1 MGVVDKAAWM
11 VDVQVHVTKD
21 THEILNVEVSNVQA
35 PKIITIFNFLNKKF
49 IAKMTPTMMTYELL
63 DGDVSLIKYLNQLMK
78 VEVGRNSYLM
88 EGKANLL
95 LNENSFLYNTL
106 CYVPTSFCFK
116 DLTTN
121 YHLEVVDKASWMVDV
136 QVHVTKDTHE
146 ILNVEVSNVQA
157 PKIITIF
164 NFLNKKFIAKIT
176 PTMMTYELLDGD
188 VSLIKY
194 LNQLMKVEVGRNS
207 YLMEGKANLLLN
219 ENS

>member
-95 LNENSFLYNTL
+95 LNENYFLYNTL
-106 CYVPTSFCFK
+106 CYVPTSLCFK
-116 DLTTN
+116 DMTTD
-121 YHLEVVDKASWMVDV
+121 YYLEVVDKAALKVDV
-136 QVHVTKDTHE
+136 HVHVTKDKYE
-146 ILNVEVSNVQA
+146 ILNVDVSNVQA

-164 NFLNKKFIAKIT
+164 NFLSKKFIAKIT
-176 PTMMTYELLDGD
+176 PSMMTMELLDGE

-194 LNQLMKVEVGRNS
+194 LNQLTKLEVGANS
-207 YLMEGKANLLLN
+207 YLMEGKTNLRLK
-219 ENS
+219 

>member
-21 THEILNVEVSNVQA
+21 TH
-35 PKIITIFNFLNKKF
+35 
-49 IAKMTPTMMTYELL
+49 ELL

-95 LNENSFLYNTL
+95 LNENYFLYNTL
-106 CYVPTSFCFK
+106 CYVPTSLCFK
-116 DLTTN
+116 DMTTD
-121 YHLEVVDKASWMVDV
+121 YYLEVVDKAALKVDV
-136 QVHVTKDTHE
+136 HVHVTKDKYE
-146 ILNVEVSNVQA
+146 ILNVDVSNVQA

-164 NFLNKKFIAKIT
+164 NFLSKKFIAKIT
-176 PTMMTYELLDGD
+176 PSMMTMELLDGE

-194 LNQLMKVEVGRNS
+194 LNQLTKLEVGANS
-207 YLMEGKANLLLN
+207 YLMEGKTNLRLK
-219 ENS
+219 